1 MSVSLGTVHASL
13 ELRLA
18 KFKADIKEAKAEL
31 GNLET
36 DTKRRAERIGQ
47 SLSSLGRSMS
57 IGITAPLALMGKAA
71 LDSAVRM
78 DSLTRSLTSLTGDS
92 KETERQLVRLR
103 EAAKLPGLGFRE
115 LIEGSVRL
123 QSAGFNAREAER
135 ALKGF
140 GNALALAGGSKEDL
154 REVGVQLAQI
164 ASSGKLQGDELRIIA
179 ERVPQVR
186 AVLKEAFGTAS
197 SEEIMKFGL
206 SIEQIMGAITTG
218 LEKLPQAT
226 DSAQNKL
233 DNFNDTLD
241 DLKRTVGSAFLPAVT
256 EGLDIIAKKVEE
268 ATKWFRELDPA
279 AKKGL
284 GQLAVGGAVMGPAL
298 LGLGALFGMFSKL
311 AGSPFFKFLSGKM
324 PIVGPMSAFAVSY
337 APQSAALEGAISL
350 LPADQQAKLRK
361 MQEDFKAAEQRS
373 AINKAKMQGMTYDPI
388 SGKVRPEITPKSY
401 NVPAPRF
408 GKPPKVDK
416 ASADEAKRRGEFR
429 DEYASEVELEVL
441 ERTPGKQFTT
451 AIRRAEKDYQE
462 AIKSGARR
470 ADAERV
476 LMAELK
482 KIAIEYEEWKTQHEE
497 KALQKRLAKRAR
509 YTESGI
515 GDPSGAMFG
524 AMGLKAQ
531 IEQQLR
537 YKPGAVG
544 YGPGEAKAANTEA
557 ERARLQSILGGMGS
571 GFAGQGASTASSVTA
586 IRDTTKAMRKSL
598 RGAFDFRDDLAKN
611 IGYEFAN
618 EFSIGFDKF
627 FGKGNPLTRALSRTL
642 GNLVDMLM
650 QSLAQKMIG
659 ANLMSSLFGVGGAA
673 ALAGGGAAAGAG
685 GAAAGIGSAELMG
698 GAASAGT
705 AAGIS
710 FGSAF
715 AVAAGVYI
723 AAQGLRAIFP
733 GSPEGKAAMKK
744 RFAMDPNSRT
754 KFWSPR
760 SMGDPRINFYGAQFN
775 NDQDPRIMASRMA
788 WHLNQQMRANPGS

>member
-544 YGPGEAKAANTEA
+544 YGPAEAKAAALALEQA
-557 ERARLQSILGGMGS
+557 KLQGIFGGVGS
-571 GFAGQGASTASSVTA
+571 SQMAQGASTVSSVQA
-586 IRDTTKAMRKSL
+586 IKDQLKRDKNLQRSL
-598 RGAFDFRDDLAKN
+598 RGAFDFKDDLARN
-611 IGYEFAN
+611 LGYEFAN
-618 EFSIGFDKF
+618 EFSLGFDKF
-627 FGKGNPLTRALSRTL
+627 FGNKNPFARALNRSLSRALENVLTGQFEKGIAGLSKGLSGALGGLFGGKGVATDKGGGVAQGIMGLIGSVALGGLLGGFGGGIGKFLGGLFKAEGGPVRAGFPYVVGERGPELFVPKQSGMVMANGSGGVTINMSGTVIRSEADIDALAWKLTRR
-642 GNLVDMLM
+642 M
-650 QSLAQKMIG
+650 
-659 ANLMSSLFGVGGAA
+659 
-673 ALAGGGAAAGAG
+673 
-685 GAAAGIGSAELMG
+685 
-698 GAASAGT
+698 
-705 AAGIS
+705 
-710 FGSAF
+710 
-715 AVAAGVYI
+715 
-723 AAQGLRAIFP
+723 RARP
-733 GSPEGKAAMKK
+733 GS
-744 RFAMDPNSRT
+744 
-754 KFWSPR
+754 
-760 SMGDPRINFYGAQFN
+760 
-775 NDQDPRIMASRMA
+775 
-788 WHLNQQMRANPGS
+788 